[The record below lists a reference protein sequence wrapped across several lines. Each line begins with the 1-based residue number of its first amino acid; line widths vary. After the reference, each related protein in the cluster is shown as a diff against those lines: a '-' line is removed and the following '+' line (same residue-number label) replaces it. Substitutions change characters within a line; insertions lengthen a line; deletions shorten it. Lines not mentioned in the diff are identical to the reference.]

1 MPRKNVTD
9 EVISY
14 LTACKDQCEEETRSI
29 RAIWAECLSNYMCEA
44 DFSKKKDWQF
54 KVVVPISKP
63 KIKKAT
69 RLIKRIMVSTGQ
81 YFDFD
86 TVLTKDDDDKIKQCN
101 LTKRILHLYLRSA
114 KFVDTFAEA
123 LESGFTM
130 AMMIMKFWVGEKEDH
145 FSIGERETIDYI
157 KSNTL
162 KCKAINPLNF
172 WFSKDKTIQI
182 EDEWITLP
190 DLVEIQGTAKKDKDT
205 IYDVKEIEKAV
216 KGDYSAKIKDVDKE
230 RLKKLGIEDAQNK
243 YRKDVKLTHFW
254 GPLIT
259 KDNKIEKKNCHFC
272 VVNEIYLIVPPRDN
286 PFWHKKSPYVFD
298 SPLNVIFRHVGK
310 ALMEDVRGIENAIG
324 KFIGLQLDNLL
335 WQMLGVREVDE
346 MAFDEAGRTD
356 TKELFPG
363 KTVRRRPGYSGKAFQ
378 FHELGVAPETA
389 MPMLQE
395 LKMVHE
401 EEHGVSQYV
410 QAQVD
415 TKRETA
421 TAYSGKKQDVMGDFH
436 SIALDIERG
445 FLVDCIDRSRDLV
458 IQYLIDDTSDSGI
471 KAIFKD
477 ESEDFDALTVR
488 ERRLMI
494 MTDLD
499 IVGRGISIF
508 FEREEKLNKLGS
520 YVKFL
525 NAMPEEAQMYPK
537 WPNILRRINDC
548 FAFDAVDELIN
559 TDDEIGQIQAKRQ
572 KAQMQQIQM
581 AMQKIQQEQQF
592 EMAKIDKQNQVKM
605 LEIIAKTEAG
615 ERDRTLK
622 LAEHLLKPGKES

>member
-9 EVISY
+9 EIISY
-14 LTACKDQCEEETRSI
+14 LKACKDQCEEETRGI
-29 RAIWAECLSNYMCEA
+29 RKVWQECLANYMCEA

-86 TVLTKDDDDKIKQCN
+86 TVLTKDDDEKIKQCN
-101 LTKRILHLYLRSA
+101 LTKRILHLYLRAA
-114 KFVDTFAEA
+114 KFVDVFAEA

-130 AMMIMKFWVGEKEDH
+130 AMMIMKFWVGEKDDH
-145 FSIGERETIDYI
+145 FSIGENNTIDYG

-162 KCKAINPLNF
+162 KCKAINPFNF

-190 DLVEIQGTAKKDKDT
+190 DLIAILDEAKDDKDT
-205 IYDVKEIEKAV
+205 IYDIKEIERAV
-216 KGDYSAKIKDVDKE
+216 KGDYSAKIKDVDRD
-230 RLKKLGIEDAQNK
+230 RLKNLGIEDAKNE

-254 GPLIT
+254 GPLVG
-259 KDNKIEKKNCHFC
+259 KDNKIKNKNCHFC
-272 VVNEIYLIVPPRDN
+272 AVNEIYLIVPPRNN

-310 ALMEDVRGIENAIG
+310 SLMEDVRGIERAIG
-324 KFIGLQLDNLL
+324 TFVGMQLDNLL
-335 WQMLGVREVDE
+335 WQMLGIREVDE
-346 MAFDEAGRTD
+346 MVFDEAGRT
-356 TKELFPG
+356 ESRQLVPG
-363 KTVRRRPGYSGKAFQ
+363 KTVRRRPGYTGTAFK
-378 FHELGVAPETA
+378 FHELGVEPERA

-395 LKMVHE
+395 LKMLHE

-410 QAQVD
+410 QGQQEA
-415 TKRETA
+415 RSETA

-436 SIALDIERG
+436 SIALDVERG
-445 FLVDCIDRSRDLV
+445 FLVDCIDRSRDLL
-458 IQYLIDDTSDSGI
+458 IQYLIDDTSDSGV
-471 KAIFKD
+471 KAIFKN
-477 ESEDFDALTVR
+477 ENKDFDALKAKDK
-488 ERRLMI
+488 RLMI
-494 MTDLD
+494 ETDLD

-525 NAMPEEAQMYPK
+525 NAMPEQAQRFPK

-548 FAFDAVDELIN
+548 FAFDAPDELIN
-559 TDDEIGQIQAKRQ
+559 TNEEVAEIQATEQ
-572 KAQMQQIQM
+572 KAQMRQVQM
-581 AMQKIQQEQQF
+581 AMQRIQQEQQF
-592 EMAKIDKQNQVKM
+592 EMSKIDKQNQVKM
-605 LEIIAKTEAG
+605 LEIVSKAEEG
-615 ERDRTLK
+615 EKNRILQ
-622 LAEHLLKPGKES
+622 LAEHLIKS